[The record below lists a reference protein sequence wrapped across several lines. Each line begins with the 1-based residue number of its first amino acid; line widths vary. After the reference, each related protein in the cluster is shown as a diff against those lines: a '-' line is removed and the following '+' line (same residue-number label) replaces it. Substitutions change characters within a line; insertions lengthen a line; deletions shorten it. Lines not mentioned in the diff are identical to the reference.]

1 MHSVTMYVQT
11 NICREFQISVCWV
24 IFYWLSLDV
33 SRPPMKYEFIDLY
46 ICNLSYGTCEYIE
59 YTLLVSMYDSFL
71 VL

>member
-1 MHSVTMYVQT
+1 
-11 NICREFQISVCWV
+11 
-24 IFYWLSLDV
+24 
-33 SRPPMKYEFIDLY
+33 MKYEFIDLY